1 VYEGEQEGAAEVAA
15 LLIEAAARS
24 MFEQQFPRVEK
35 LERPGATGPYTAL
48 LEWFGENELRMPDE
62 AADEVYRQQLDQ
74 VKPLNDLLK
83 KYQPDVAAT
92 DRYFMMELI
101 LWGLAAARKL
111 SKQRLTEEM
120 RFSEPIS
127 GFER

>member
-1 VYEGEQEGAAEVAA
+1 
-15 LLIEAAARS
+15 
-24 MFEQQFPRVEK
+24 
-35 LERPGATGPYTAL
+35 
-48 LEWFGENELRMPDE
+48 
-62 AADEVYRQQLDQ
+62 
-74 VKPLNDLLK
+74 LNDLLK